1 MITFDADG
9 EHYPNDLTKL
19 IRYQRKINADLIIC
33 NRKKLN
39 RFLEKV
45 LNYLF
50 IFKFKIYDP
59 LSGFKLYK
67 FQSLKKNIN
76 RLGTDQYLIEIIN
89 IFKKEKYIIVN
100 FPIKCKKLINRERR
114 VGNFTPNYKI
124 FYSILRNLF

>member
-67 FQSLKKNIN
+67 FQSLKKY
-76 RLGTDQYLIEIIN
+76 Q
-89 IFKKEKYIIVN
+89 
-100 FPIKCKKLINRERR
+100 
-114 VGNFTPNYKI
+114 
-124 FYSILRNLF
+124 